1 MVAIRLDVEG
11 VAQTLAAIRKI
22 EPDGLKA
29 LRQDIKNDPGVM
41 SAISSIESEIPVVA
55 PLSGMMS
62 HAGRTQYRVPRV
74 TTSLRS
80 PRRAMSRSE
89 SSLIT
94 LVTSPPKNAIGF
106 LLADMAGRGSTGKTA
121 RGRAMIANLKKR
133 ASRYVYPGFEKRE
146 KNVADGV
153 QRILDKYAA
162 QVNIKLKVM

>member
-11 VAQTLAAIRKI
+11 VAQTIAAIRKI

-29 LRQDIKNDPGVM
+29 LRRDIKNDAGI
-41 SAISSIESEIPVVA
+41 SAAISSIQSEIPVIA
-55 PLSGMMS
+55 PLSGFV
-62 HAGRTQYRVPRV
+62 HNGRTQFRIPRV
-74 TTSLRS
+74 SAVLRP
-80 PRRAMSRSE
+80 PRATMSRSE

-94 LVTSPPKNAIGF
+94 IVASPPAAGVGF
-106 LLADMAGRGSTGKTA
+106 VITDMAGRGSTGNTP
-121 RGRAMIANLKKR
+121 RGRAMIANLKKK
-133 ASRYVYPGFEKRE
+133 ASRFVYPGFEKKE